1 MQTLVSAAFYPCT
14 EFSLLDL
21 LHFLLRPRLRF
32 YVDVAAVGEESDSK
46 AEASLAT
53 RMVSTGMQT
62 AARLGH
68 QVGSVA
74 GLLGAGMGA
83 EGEGEEGTARLAAA
97 SSVRGVGMT
106 TGTQNGLGIEMP
118 GGEKTFV
125 ALFLCFLF
133 LPPDLTANL
142 AGVLRWLHTSCL
154 AHAW

>member
-1 MQTLVSAAFYPCT
+1 
-14 EFSLLDL
+14 
-21 LHFLLRPRLRF
+21 
-32 YVDVAAVGEESDSK
+32 
-46 AEASLAT
+46 
-53 RMVSTGMQT
+53 MQT

-83 EGEGEEGTARLAAA
+83 EGEGEGEGEEGTARLAAA

-154 AHAW
+154 ARAW